1 MNVGRGSVVDEE
13 AVARALEEGRLAG
26 YAADVFEME
35 DLARADHPLTVHPG
49 LLADADRTL
58 LTPHL
63 GSAVE
68 KTRLEIELS
77 AARNIL
83 QALSGERPA
92 DAINDV
98 SPTTPVN
105 PVPRHS

>member
-1 MNVGRGSVVDEE
+1 MQMKPGAYLVNVGRGSVVDEQ
-13 AVARALEEGRLAG
+13 AVAAALEQRHLAG

-35 DLARADHPLTVHPG
+35 DLARGERPATVHPG
-49 LLADADRTL
+49 LVANADRTL

-63 GSAVE
+63 GTAVG
-68 KTRLEIELS
+68 KARLEVESS

-83 QALSGERPA
+83 QALHGERPG

-98 SPTTPVN
+98 ATFG
-105 PVPRHS
+105 